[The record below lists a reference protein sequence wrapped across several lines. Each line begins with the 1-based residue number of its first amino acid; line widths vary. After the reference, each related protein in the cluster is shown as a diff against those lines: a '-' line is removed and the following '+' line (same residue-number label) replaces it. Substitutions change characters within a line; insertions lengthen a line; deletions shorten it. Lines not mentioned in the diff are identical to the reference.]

1 MPEYGEPNDDESVD
15 REAYENNA
23 DIQLELERLR
33 KLEEVQVLINKL
45 NFKDPFTAE
54 EFVFYDD
61 SEVTTEMISDEEIL
75 KVVQLNNQ
83 KKEEIE
89 EESLPTLVKI
99 KTFGL

>member
-1 MPEYGEPNDDESVD
+1 MPEYGEPSDDESVD

-45 NFKDPFTAE
+45 DFKDPFTAE
-54 EFVFYDD
+54 KFILYDD

-75 KVVQLNNQ
+75 KAVQPNN
-83 KKEEIE
+83 
-89 EESLPTLVKI
+89 
-99 KTFGL
+99 